1 MRFPWLV
8 LILAVQVGPPLAA
21 QAGGSPLRFAVAW
34 TGASSRGDLAELA
47 DNPAGFTAQLS
58 LPLTRSSP
66 LGIRG
71 EFSVLTFPER
81 VLTVPG
87 GFQDAEL
94 EVAARGTIG
103 FTGAGPRLE
112 ARSGPFA
119 LAGAVMGGF
128 VRMITDVTGRATVDG
143 VRSSASISESDYA
156 FAFKALIDGHLAL
169 YRGVQGTTIGLVTG
183 VDFLRGGRVT
193 FPALGTMRMANEGVI
208 TIDRPGVV
216 PEVITVRLGV
226 GVEF

>member
-1 MRFPWLV
+1 MRLPGSALLLV
-8 LILAVQVGPPLAA
+8 VLAGPQLAA
-21 QAGGSPLRFAVAW
+21 QNSRSPLRFGVAW

-47 DNPAGFTAQLS
+47 EGPTGFTAQLS
-58 LPLTRSSP
+58 LPVTRSSP
-66 LGIRG
+66 LGIRA

-81 VLTVPG
+81 LITVPA
-87 GFQDAEL
+87 GFGDAEL

-112 ARSGPFA
+112 ARAGPFA
-119 LAGAVMGGF
+119 VADAVMAGF

-143 VRSSASISESDYA
+143 DRSSASISESDYTL
-156 FAFKALIDGHLAL
+156 AFKAVVDGHLAL

-183 VDFLRGGRVT
+183 VDFLRGGAVS
-193 FPALGTMRMANEGVI
+193 FPALGTMRMAEEGVI
-208 TIDRPGVV
+208 TIDRPRVT
-216 PEVITVRLGV
+216 PEAVIVRLGI